1 VSDEK
6 TEDPTP
12 KRRREA
18 REKGQVLKSKEVNI
32 AILVL
37 VMVYALKWFGPSI
50 YKRLFRWFSYIFS
63 EVGTHPITVPGVQQL
78 GIQAAWTLIMSLLP
92 IFFTMYITAAAIE
105 LLQVGILFTGKPLK
119 PQLERINP
127 LKGVKRI
134 FSMKSVVEFVKGLFK
149 TLFVGYFVFKTIRE
163 NIPHILMTMQE
174 PLAATFAF
182 VGDLIITI
190 AKRVALA
197 MVCLAGVDYFYQ
209 RWEFE
214 KSLKMSKQEVKD
226 EWKQAEG
233 DPHIKGKIRQ
243 KMRQMSRGQARQ
255 AVPESS
261 AVVTNPTHYAV
272 ALKYESGME
281 APIVMAKGEGHMAL
295 LIKQLADQHDIPM
308 YEDIELAR
316 ALYKVAEV
324 EQPIPPEFFL
334 AVAKIIADIMKA
346 KQKRE
351 AKRKADARKVSNNRV
366 PFQFPGT
373 NRPPLEPPPP
383 PNPAGS

>member
-1 VSDEK
+1 MSDEK

-32 AILVL
+32 AVLVL

-50 YKRLFRWFSYIFS
+50 YKRLFKWFVYIFS
-63 EVGTHPITVPGVQQL
+63 EAGTHPMTVPGVQQL
-78 GIQAAWTLIMSLLP
+78 GMQAAWTLIMSVIP
-92 IFFTMYITAAAIE
+92 IFFTMYIVAATIE
-105 LLQVGILFTGKPLK
+105 LLQVGVLFTGKPLK

-134 FSMKSVVEFVKGLFK
+134 FSLKSLVEFVKGLFK
-149 TLFVGYFVFKTIRE
+149 TLFVGYFAFKTIKE

-233 DPHIKGKIRQ
+233 DPHIKGKMRQ
-243 KMRQMSRGQARQ
+243 KMRQISRGQARQ

-272 ALKYESGME
+272 ALKYEQGME
-281 APIVMAKGEGHMAL
+281 APLVMAKGEGHMAL
-295 LIKQLADQHDIPM
+295 YIKKLADEHDIPM
-308 YEDIELAR
+308 FEDVELAR
-316 ALYKVAEV
+316 ALYKVCEV
-324 EQPIPPEFFL
+324 EKAIPQEFYL
-334 AVAKIIADIMKA
+334 AVAKIIADLMKA
-346 KQKRE
+346 KQARE
-351 AKRKADARKVSNNRV
+351 AKRKSQYKNAGGGLQK
-366 PFQFPGT
+366 PFQLPNSG
-373 NRPPLEPPPP
+373 RPPLDGPLPDRP
-383 PNPAGS
+383 

>member
-12 KRRREA
+12 KRRTEA
-18 REKGQVLKSKEVNI
+18 RQKGQVLKSKEVNI
-32 AILVL
+32 AVMVL
-37 VMVYALKWFGPSI
+37 VMVYALKWFGPGI
-50 YKRLFRWFSYIFS
+50 YRRLFKWFTYIFS
-63 EVGTHPITVPGVQQL
+63 EAGTHPITVPGVQQL
-78 GIQAAWTLIMSLLP
+78 GLQAAYTLIMSLLP

-105 LLQVGILFTGKPLK
+105 LLQVGILFTGKPLQ

-134 FSMKSVVEFVKGLFK
+134 VSMKSIVEFIKGFLK
-149 TLFVGYFVFKTIRE
+149 TLFVGYFVFKTIKE
-163 NIPHILMTMQE
+163 NIPHILMTMQD
-174 PLAATFAF
+174 PLDATFAF
-182 VGDLIITI
+182 VGQLIITI

-233 DPHIKGKIRQ
+233 DPHVKGKIRQ

-272 ALKYESGME
+272 ALKYENGME
-281 APIVMAKGEGHMAL
+281 APMVMCKGEGHMAL
-295 LIKQLADQHDIPM
+295 FIKKLADEHDIPM
-308 YEDIELAR
+308 FEDVELAR
-316 ALYKVAEV
+316 ALYKVSEV
-324 EQPIPPEFFL
+324 EKPIPQEFYL
-334 AVAKIIADIMKA
+334 AVAKIIADLMKA
-346 KQKRE
+346 KQAKE
-351 AKRKADARKVSNNRV
+351 AKRKAEAKSTLKK
-366 PFQFPGT
+366 PFQMPGVS
-373 NRPPLEPPPP
+373 RPPLEPPAP
-383 PNPAGS
+383 SI